1 MHAHAGL
8 AGYRLIKPR
17 ATPHGPSTA
26 AEEVGQPPHRLT
38 GRPTAHR
45 ATSDSLAAR
54 RAAEDELGDLGE
66 GGVVGRV
73 EVAGADHR
81 RLRRLAGD
89 ARHARDAQARRAVY
103 RSTAARRYISS
114 EVLI

>member
-1 MHAHAGL
+1 MRRAPVVGRGKSQPRGQRGPLTSREAMHSHAGL
-8 AGYRLIKPR
+8 AGYHSSLKPR

-73 EVAGADHR
+73 EVAEYA
-81 RLRRLAGD
+81 
-89 ARHARDAQARRAVY
+89 
-103 RSTAARRYISS
+103 S
-114 EVLI
+114 ECSEHGSLE